1 MGAAPIHISFYLQKH
16 RDLFP
21 TARII
26 LIRGDPLVFG
36 LQSLK
41 TQNAR
46 IAPAIT
52 ALKAEP
58 QSPVVL
64 HMFSNS
70 GSHTASLL
78 ARAWRDGGDKRI
90 ANNNEK
96 AGKESMETSLLPVRC
111 MLLDSTPSIGDWA
124 TSYDGTAHYIVQ
136 LPFWIRP
143 ALWLLWLVFT
153 LYVFG
158 WEFVSRKPNVWLE
171 ASLDLNDE
179 SLLPKRAPR
188 VYFYSREDK
197 LVRVRDVKAH
207 FAAAQGKGMEVDPE
221 EFTGSAHVRHG
232 KGEGE
237 ARYWGIVEEV
247 VNNVLER
254 RKERIS

>member
-16 RDLFP
+16 LTLFP
-21 TARII
+21 NARII

-41 TQNAR
+41 TQNLR
-46 IAPAIT
+46 IAPVLT

-58 QSPVVL
+58 DSPVVL
-64 HMFSNS
+64 HVFSNA
-70 GSHTASLL
+70 GSHTASVL
-78 ARAWRDGGDKRI
+78 ARAWRDGSVGN
-90 ANNNEK
+90 NNNEK
-96 AGKESMETSLLPVRC
+96 GTGEGESVEPSLLPVRC
-111 MLLDSTPSIGDWA
+111 MLLDSTPSVGDWA
-124 TSYDGTAHYIVQ
+124 TSYDGTAHYMVQ

-143 ALWLLWLVFT
+143 AMWLLWLAFT
-153 LYVFG
+153 LYVFA
-158 WEFVSRKPNVWLE
+158 WEFVSGKPNVWLE
-171 ASLDLNDE
+171 ANLDLNDE
-179 SLLPKRAPR
+179 TLFPKRAPR

-197 LVRVRDVKAH
+197 LVRVRDVRAH
-207 FAAAQGKGMEVDPE
+207 FAAAQRKGMEVDPE